1 MSKPSVAHLS
11 RRERQI
17 MDIIYRAGQATA
29 ADVLAQMPDPPSY
42 SAVRAM
48 LRVLEDKGHLRHQ
61 QEGLAYVFLPT
72 VAPESARRSAVSH
85 LTHTFFDGSAERAVA
100 AVLEASD
107 AKLSRAE
114 LDRIAALIAAGE
126 EGGPMMTMG
135 NAAAVSLGLLS
146 LLGQRRAAAVA
157 GGADGVDL

>member
-1 MSKPSVAHLS
+1 MS

-61 QEGLAYVFLPT
+61 QRDWPT
-72 VAPESARRSAVSH
+72 SFYRQLHPRARGDRRSA
-85 LTHTFFDGSAERAVA
+85 T
-100 AVLEASD
+100 
-107 AKLSRAE
+107 
-114 LDRIAALIAAGE
+114 
-126 EGGPMMTMG
+126 
-135 NAAAVSLGLLS
+135 
-146 LLGQRRAAAVA
+146 
-157 GGADGVDL
+157 